1 MKVSV
6 ALGAWTLLAVLI
18 WPCTESI
25 YVEVRCS
32 MDWVMISVSPCG
44 YSGSVYIFADELYLG
59 SGCPVTRIQTYA
71 YDFIYPVHDCGIR
84 IKVVSEDTLLFQTEM
99 YFNPRNLHCDH
110 QKIPLECSA
119 SRKSVWLTPVSTEN
133 EIKLDPSPFI
143 ADFETTPEELGLLS
157 SSQTGFLLKEEWRL
171 GTGVMNFR
179 KSFRLF
185 TIGYGVHYGLALCR
199 LSYVKVHSIWT

>member
-1 MKVSV
+1 MILSAVKVS
-6 ALGAWTLLAVLI
+6 
-18 WPCTESI
+18 
-25 YVEVRCS
+25 CS
-32 MDWVMISVSPCG
+32 MDWLMISVSPCG
-44 YSGSVYIFADELYLG
+44 YSSNLYIFADELYLG

-71 YDFIYPVHDCGIR
+71 YDFIYPVYDCGIR

-99 YFNPRNLHCDH
+99 YFNPRNLHCDP

-157 SSQTGFLLKEEWRL
+157 P
-171 GTGVMNFR
+171 
-179 KSFRLF
+179 
-185 TIGYGVHYGLALCR
+185 
-199 LSYVKVHSIWT
+199 